1 MMIARS
7 FGGRAAKFEAAAA
20 ALLAAAVL
28 VTSTGSLAFSNNKLA
43 YAADLS
49 DGALCTP
56 TSQSMGTEA
65 NPATERDSGVA
76 TWVGGD
82 MYVGKKSD
90 NLTNADGPDA
100 SYSVEAEG
108 LTVVNGKLMLHP
120 QKNSWNGNG
129 FRFGVAGFGTQYR
142 SAEGSTA
149 LVVGGNT
156 GTVMDSATSTA
167 DVKAWNKPGFIDGH
181 SHVGS
186 LSGSQSDV

>member
-1 MMIARS
+1 M
-7 FGGRAAKFEAAAA
+7 
-20 ALLAAAVL
+20 L

-100 SYSVEAEG
+100 
-108 LTVVNGKLMLHP
+108 L
-120 QKNSWNGNG
+120 
-129 FRFGVAGFGTQYR
+129 
-142 SAEGSTA
+142 
-149 LVVGGNT
+149 
-156 GTVMDSATSTA
+156 
-167 DVKAWNKPGFIDGH
+167 
-181 SHVGS
+181 S
-186 LSGSQSDV
+186 LIHI